1 VEHHIIL
8 DMLQKKGFYAKWI
21 SWIRNILNLGTSL
34 VLLNGVPRKT
44 IHCQGGVRQ
53 GDPLLPLLFILAA
66 DLLQSLVN
74 EAFLRNLISLPLS
87 ISYGQDYL
95 IVQYAN
101 DTLTILPAIAKELFF
116 FQVSAPVFYY
126 LYRTKGQFQ

>member
-1 VEHHIIL
+1 MVYLERQFI
-8 DMLQKKGFYAKWI
+8 AK
-21 SWIRNILNLGTSL
+21 
-34 VLLNGVPRKT
+34 
-44 IHCQGGVRQ
+44 GVRQ
-53 GDPLLPLLFILAA
+53 GDPLSPLLFILAA